1 MLKSLLNPKVRVT
14 LFVVVLNAAWILM
27 AAAWLERGEWL
38 WITPFA
44 LSINF
49 LLLAYDQVL
58 TFSHLESQ
66 PILGQDPWG
75 LLKSVHQLSV
85 QFQVRP
91 PEVHLLDHPSAHVF
105 AYAKT
110 GRKTRLF
117 VTEGLLNL
125 LSAQELH
132 AVLTFQ
138 MVAMKSSFTCLN
150 YWIGASIDILLRVGR
165 GLERAF
171 AIVFGWTPPVKGWLV
186 GPWIWLLQALLL
198 SPRDFQYLDS
208 ATAAKLAHPEDL
220 ARALWK
226 MEAYAQTLPWR
237 EPWVFSHMC
246 MVSPLTAKPVF
257 RMLTAQPS
265 LKSRIKRLVGRYPL

>member
-1 MLKSLLNPKVRVT
+1 VLLNAGWI
-14 LFVVVLNAAWILM
+14 VLAAT
-27 AAAWLERGEWL
+27 WLDRSEWL
-38 WITPFA
+38 WLTPFA

-75 LLKSVHQLSV
+75 LLKSIHQLSE

-91 PEVHLLDHPSAHVF
+91 PEVHLLDHPSAHIF

-125 LSAQELH
+125 LSPREMH
-132 AVLTFQ
+132 AVLVFQ

-150 YWIGASIDILLRVGR
+150 YWLGAAIDILLRIGS
-165 GLERAF
+165 GAERAF
-171 AIVFGWTPPVKGWLV
+171 SIVFGWTPPIKGWLI
-186 GPWIWLLQALLL
+186 GPWMWLLQFFLIG
-198 SPRDFQYLDS
+198 PRDYQYLDTT
-208 ATAAKLAHPEDL
+208 TAAKLAHPEDL
-220 ARALWK
+220 AQALWK
-226 MEAYAQTLPWR
+226 MEAYAQTQPWKDS
-237 EPWVFSHMC
+237 WVFSHMC
-246 MVSPLTAKPVF
+246 MVSPLAARPLF
-257 RMLTAQPS
+257 RLLTSQPE